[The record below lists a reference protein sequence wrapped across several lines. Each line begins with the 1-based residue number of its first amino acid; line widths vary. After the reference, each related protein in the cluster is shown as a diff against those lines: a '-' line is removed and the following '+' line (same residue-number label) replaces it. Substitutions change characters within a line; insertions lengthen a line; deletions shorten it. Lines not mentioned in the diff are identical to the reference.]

1 MLIDAHLDLAFNA
14 LGMGADLTLPLSELR
29 DSPYGRESSARGE
42 TPTVSLP
49 AMRAADV
56 RVAFGTI
63 FTQPPTQQFHMV
75 GPVYRAPAEANAQGW
90 AQLRY
95 YHALAAAG
103 EITLVSDRMSLDR
116 ALGGDSPQ
124 PGIVPLIEN
133 ADPIRDPAE
142 LESWAAAGLRI
153 VGPAWTRT
161 RYCGGTH
168 APGPLTPLGRDL
180 LREMDRLGL
189 ALDVSHLADESFWEA
204 LRLFR
209 GPVIASHANCRAL
222 VPTDRHLTDDMIR
235 ALIDRDGVIGV
246 VLFNRF
252 LDDSWT
258 RDRGRS
264 ITLESLVRQIEHIC
278 AIAGDSRHVGIGS
291 DLDGGFGAEAIPAE
305 IDSIADL
312 PRIGG
317 ALRAAGWR
325 DDAIAGVLG
334 GNWARWL
341 RNALSEGGV

>member
-14 LGMGADLTLPLSELR
+14 LAMGADLTLPLAALR
-29 DSPYGRESSARGE
+29 DSPYGRGAAARGE

-49 AMRAADV
+49 ALREAGV

-63 FTQPPTQQFHMV
+63 FTQPPTQQFHMI
-75 GPVYRAPAEANAQGW
+75 GPAYHAPEEANAQGW

-103 EITLVSDRMSLDR
+103 EIGLVIDR
-116 ALGGDSPQ
+116 ASLARALDGDSPL

-133 ADPIRDPAE
+133 ADPIRDPGE
-142 LESWAAAGLRI
+142 LESWVAAGLRV

-168 APGPLTPLGRDL
+168 APGPLTPLGRNL

-189 ALDVSHLADESFWEA
+189 ALDVSHLADESSAEA

-235 ALIDRDGVIGV
+235 AIVERDGVIGV
-246 VLFNRF
+246 VLYNRF
-252 LDDSWT
+252 LDAAWT
-258 RDRGRS
+258 PTHGKSLR
-264 ITLESLVRQIEHIC
+264 LESLLRQIEHIC
-278 AIAGDSRHVGIGS
+278 AIAGDARHVGIGS
-291 DLDGGFGAEAIPAE
+291 DLDGGFGAESIPAE
-305 IDSIADL
+305 LDSIADL
-312 PRIGG
+312 PRIGD
-317 ALRAAGWR
+317 ALRAAGWP
-325 DDAIAGVLG
+325 DESIAGVLG
-334 GNWARWL
+334 ENWARWL
-341 RNALSEGGV
+341 RRALPEGRV